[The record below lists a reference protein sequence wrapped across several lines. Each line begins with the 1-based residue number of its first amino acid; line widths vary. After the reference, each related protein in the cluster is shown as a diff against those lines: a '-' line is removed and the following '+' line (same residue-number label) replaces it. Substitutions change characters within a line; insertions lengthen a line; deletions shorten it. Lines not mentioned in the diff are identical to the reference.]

1 MVEQIRKTREKDASW
16 EDVAVMPRRNRPR
29 RSKPSKIEDELQRA
43 LLGQRKIQLINPVLE
58 EDMDIKIARAADIT
72 RLYEHV
78 RALQLQGTDVRSLGG
93 DGLAWR
99 AIVTLVREMRDHNG
113 GVDFIGLT
121 RTGLMNADFEEL
133 ATALESLPAPSQ
145 GGRSPEVLE
154 LLRMDASAD
163 VRRRLVKAGEDAG
176 VKVLIS
182 RVGGPAL

>member
-1 MVEQIRKTREKDASW
+1 MVRK
-16 EDVAVMPRRNRPR
+16 
-29 RSKPSKIEDELQRA
+29 
-43 LLGQRKIQLINPVLE
+43 
-58 EDMDIKIARAADIT
+58 
-72 RLYEHV
+72 
-78 RALQLQGTDVRSLGG
+78 
-93 DGLAWR
+93 
-99 AIVTLVREMRDHNG
+99 MRDHNG